1 MDSFLAQLL
10 QIRLETLNLRLEYRD
25 FLTGAQCKETM
36 KSEERI
42 EIEKEIK
49 EIKEQLKLM
58 DIENDF

>member
-10 QIRLETLNLRLEYRD
+10 QIRLETLKLRLEARD
-25 FLTGAQCKETM
+25 YMTGSRLDPM
-36 KSEERI
+36 SEEKQI

>member
-10 QIRLETLNLRLEYRD
+10 QIRLESLQLRLEYRD
-25 FLTGAQCKETM
+25 FLTGAKLSQTM
-36 KSEERI
+36 KPEERF
-42 EIEKEIK
+42 EIEREIK

>member
-10 QIRLETLNLRLEYRD
+10 QIRLETLKIRLEARD
-25 FLTGAQCKETM
+25 FITGARVDPM
-36 KSEERI
+36 SEEEVI

-49 EIKEQLKLM
+49 EIKEKLKLM

>member
-10 QIRLETLNLRLEYRD
+10 QIRLETLKLRLEARD
-25 FLTGAQCKETM
+25 YMTGARLYPM
-36 KSEERI
+36 SEEKQI
-42 EIEKEIK
+42 EIEREIK

>member
-10 QIRLETLNLRLEYRD
+10 QIRLESLQLRLEYRD
-25 FLTGAQCKETM
+25 FLTGSPCKQTM
-36 KSEERI
+36 KPEERI
-42 EIEKEIK
+42 EIEREIK

>member
-10 QIRLETLNLRLEYRD
+10 QIRLETLKLKLEYRD
-25 FLTGAQCKETM
+25 FLTGAPVKETM
-36 KSEERI
+36 KPEERF
-42 EIEKEIK
+42 EVEREIK

>member
-10 QIRLETLNLRLEYRD
+10 QIRLETLKLRLEYRD
-25 FLTGAQCKETM
+25 FMTGAPVRETM
-36 KSEERI
+36 KPEEVI
-42 EIEKEIK
+42 EIEREIK